1 VLRRLKTIRY
11 ARGRSRTDTLLR
23 AADFESAAS
32 TSSATRARGRGADY
46 SEPDATFQGSW
57 ASKQFVA
64 RLTDIDVAPDVL
76 ERARGGDECAQAAI
90 YAAVAPAT
98 FGLVRRLAGSRA
110 LAEDLFQEAM
120 MGVFQG
126 LASFRGEAPLGAWVR
141 QVAVSK
147 CLMYLRSPWHRA
159 RLRLSSES
167 DLGLGWGEVALPA
180 TPGPRAENLDV
191 ERALAS
197 LAPTA
202 RAVVWLF
209 EVEGYSHEE
218 IAQLFGR
225 SVSFSKSQLARAH
238 VKLREWFEPRVDRQT
253 CTTL

>member
-1 VLRRLKTIRY
+1 VIALHLPDV
-11 ARGRSRTDTLLR
+11 ASRKGGP
-23 AADFESAAS
+23 A
-32 TSSATRARGRGADY
+32 
-46 SEPDATFQGSW
+46 ATFQAPG

-64 RLTDIDVAPDVL
+64 RLVDIDVPPDVL
-76 ERARGGDECAQAAI
+76 AGARFGSERAQVAI
-90 YAAVAPAT
+90 YAALAPTT
-98 FGLVRRLAGSRA
+98 FGLIRRIMGSRA
-110 LAEDLFQEAM
+110 LAEDLFQETM
-120 MGVFQG
+120 MAVFQD
-126 LASFRGEAPLGAWVR
+126 LAAFRGEAPLGAWVR
-141 QVAVSK
+141 QIAVSK

-159 RLRLSSES
+159 RLCLDSERTWEGHS
-167 DLGLGWGEVALPA
+167 LEAFMPA

-218 IAQLFGR
+218 IAQSFGR
-225 SVSFSKSQLARAH
+225 SISFSKSQLARAH
-238 VKLREWFEPRVDRQT
+238 TKLRDWFEPPVDRQT